1 MTCAFADPREWL
13 LEISPTIQ
21 AQSWQQSQVYN
32 TPSSRWCAYI
42 NQICLHAFLDW
53 ISTEDFPKASV
64 WYSFPGTPA
73 FWEFVNGTAILLE
86 ARRVV
91 LIPSE
96 AIDDSELEVPQEW
109 VDIPSWAA
117 DYYLAVQVKPDGE
130 WVRIWGYTT
139 HKELK
144 SLAHY
149 DSVDRT
155 YCIDARHLTK
165 DLNAFSL
172 SYQFCG
178 EEQMKAA
185 IAPVPQLSTQQAE
198 NLVQRLGNSSVTF
211 SRLEVPFATWGGLL
225 ENEQW
230 RQCLYQQRFTLTCTE
245 RLALSVA
252 EGSRSSAVVSASARL
267 EAERVASPQEI
278 GQQSESSQVQV
289 NLSRWLEG
297 VYDNAWEAIETFLPS
312 NSNSLAFNFRS
323 SSELSVGSIKRAKLI
338 DLGMEIESEKVVL
351 LVALIPE
358 ESQQVSIRV
367 QLHPANGELY
377 LPVNIKLA
385 LLLESGEIIQKVQAR
400 VQDNYIQLKRFDGE
414 VGECFSIQVAFDS
427 YQITENFV
435 I

>member
-21 AQSWQQSQVYN
+21 AQSWQQSQVYA

-53 ISTEDFPKASV
+53 ISSEDFQRASV
-64 WYSFPGTPA
+64 WYSFPGMPA
-73 FWEFVNGTAILLE
+73 FWEFINGTAILLE
-86 ARRVV
+86 GRRVV

-96 AIDDSELEVPQEW
+96 AIDDSELEVSQEW

-130 WVRIWGYTT
+130 WIRIWGYTT

-172 SYQFCG
+172 SYQFCRG
-178 EEQMKAA
+178 EEMKAA
-185 IAPVPQLSTQQAE
+185 IAPLPRLSTEQAE
-198 NLVQRLGNSSVTF
+198 NLVQRLGNASFRF
-211 SRLEVPFATWGGLL
+211 SRLAVPFITWGALL

-230 RQCLYQQRFTLTCTE
+230 RQRLYQQRQQ
-245 RLALSVA
+245 
-252 EGSRSSAVVSASARL
+252 
-267 EAERVASPQEI
+267 PQ
-278 GQQSESSQVQV
+278 SSQVRV

-297 VYDNAWEAIETFLPS
+297 IYDNAWEAIETFLFF

-323 SSELSVGSIKRAKLI
+323 SSEFGFGSIKRGKLI
-338 DLGMEIESEKVVL
+338 DLGIEIESQKVML
-351 LVALIPE
+351 LVAFIPKD
-358 ESQQVSIRV
+358 SQQVSIRV
-367 QLHPANGELY
+367 QLHPTGGKSY
-377 LPVNIKLA
+377 LPVNMKLA
-385 LLLESGEIIQKVQAR
+385 LLLESGEIIQEVLAR
-400 VQDNYIQLKRFDGE
+400 EQDNYIQLKRFDGE
-414 VGECFSIQVAFDS
+414 VGECFSIQVAFDNC
-427 YQITENFV
+427 QITENFV

>member
-1 MTCAFADPREWL
+1 MLSLTELYKVLKMTYVFTDPREWL

-21 AQSWQQSQVYN
+21 AQSWQQSQVYA

-53 ISTEDFPKASV
+53 ISTEDFPQASV

-86 ARRVV
+86 GRRVV

-117 DYYLAVQVKPDGE
+117 DYYLAVQVQPDGE

-155 YCIDARHLTK
+155 YCMDARHLTK

-178 EEQMKAA
+178 EEQIKVA
-185 IAPVPQLSTQQAE
+185 IAPLPQLSTQKAE

-211 SRLEVPFATWGGLL
+211 SRLGVQFATWGAVL

-230 RQCLYQQRFTLTCTE
+230 RQRLYQQR
-245 RLALSVA
+245 
-252 EGSRSSAVVSASARL
+252 
-267 EAERVASPQEI
+267 
-278 GQQSESSQVQV
+278 QQSQSSQMQV

-297 VYDNAWEAIETFLPS
+297 IYDNSWEAIETFLQS
-312 NSNSLAFNFRS
+312 NSNSFAVNFRS
-323 SSELSVGSIKRAKLI
+323 SSEFGFGSIKRAKLI
-338 DLGMEIESEKVVL
+338 DLGMEIESQKVVL
-351 LVALIPE
+351 LVAFIPE
-358 ESQQVSIRV
+358 DRQQVSIRV
-367 QLHPANGELY
+367 QLHPTGGESY

-385 LLLESGEIIQKVQAR
+385 LLLESGEIIQEVQAR

-414 VGECFSIQVAFDS
+414 AGECFSIQVAFDS
-427 YQITENFV
+427 CQRIENFV

>member
-21 AQSWQQSQVYN
+21 AQSWQQSQVYA
-32 TPSSRWCAYI
+32 TSSSRWCAYI

-53 ISTEDFPKASV
+53 ISTEDFPQASV
-64 WYSFPGTPA
+64 WYSFSGIPA

-86 ARRVV
+86 GRRIV

-96 AIDDSELEVPQEW
+96 AIDDNELEVSQEW

-130 WVRIWGYTT
+130 WIRIWGYTT

-165 DLNAFSL
+165 DLSAFSL
-172 SYQFCG
+172 SYQFCQ
-178 EEQMKAA
+178 EEEMKAA
-185 IAPVPQLSTQQAE
+185 IALLPQLSTEQAE
-198 NLVQRLGNSSVTF
+198 NLVQRLGNASFRF
-211 SRLEVPFATWGGLL
+211 SRLAVPFRTWGALL

-230 RQCLYQQRFTLTCTE
+230 RQRLYQQRQQ
-245 RLALSVA
+245 
-252 EGSRSSAVVSASARL
+252 
-267 EAERVASPQEI
+267 PQ
-278 GQQSESSQVQV
+278 SSQVRV

-297 VYDNAWEAIETFLPS
+297 IYNNAWEATETFLLFNF
-312 NSNSLAFNFRS
+312 NSIAFNFRS
-323 SSELSVGSIKRAKLI
+323 SSGSGVGSIKRAKLI
-338 DLGMEIESEKVVL
+338 DLGMEIESQKVVL
-351 LVALIPE
+351 LVAFIPE
-358 ESQQVSIRV
+358 DSQQVSIRV
-367 QLHPANGELY
+367 QLHPANGEY

-385 LLLESGEIIQKVQAR
+385 LLLESEEIIQEVQAR
-400 VQDNYIQLKRFDGE
+400 EQDNYIQLKRFDGE
-414 VGECFSIQVAFDS
+414 VGECFSIQVTFDS
-427 YQITENFV
+427 HQITENFV

>member
-13 LEISPTIQ
+13 LEISPIIQ
-21 AQSWQQSQVYN
+21 AQSWQQSQVYA
-32 TPSSRWCAYI
+32 TSSSRWCAYI

-64 WYSFPGTPA
+64 WYSFPGTLA
-73 FWEFVNGTAILLE
+73 FWEFVNGTVILLE
-86 ARRVV
+86 GRRVA

-96 AIDDSELEVPQEW
+96 AIDDRDLEVSQEW

-155 YCIDARHLTK
+155 YCMDARHLTK

-172 SYQFCG
+172 SYQFCRT
-178 EEQMKAA
+178 EEMKAA
-185 IAPVPQLSTQQAE
+185 VAPLPQLSTEQAE
-198 NLVQRLGNSSVTF
+198 NLVQQLGNASFRF
-211 SRLEVPFATWGGLL
+211 SRLAVPFVTWGALI

-230 RQCLYQQRFTLTCTE
+230 RQRLYQQRQQ
-245 RLALSVA
+245 
-252 EGSRSSAVVSASARL
+252 
-267 EAERVASPQEI
+267 PQ
-278 GQQSESSQVQV
+278 SSQVRV

-297 VYDNAWEAIETFLPS
+297 IYDNAWEAIETFLQS
-312 NSNSLAFNFRS
+312 GSSSLAFNFRS
-323 SSELSVGSIKRAKLI
+323 SSGLSVGSIKRAKLI
-338 DLGMEIESEKVVL
+338 DLGMEIESQKVVL
-351 LVALIPE
+351 LVAFIPE
-358 ESQQVSIRV
+358 DSQQVSIRV
-367 QLHPANGELY
+367 QLHPANGEY

-385 LLLESGEIIQKVQAR
+385 LVLESEEIIQEVQAR
-400 VQDNYIQLKRFDGE
+400 EQDNYIQLKGFDGE
-414 VGECFSIQVAFDS
+414 IGECFSIQITFDS
-427 YQITENFV
+427 HQIRENFV

>member
-21 AQSWQQSQVYN
+21 AQSWQQSQVYA
-32 TPSSRWCAYI
+32 TSSSRWCAYI

-53 ISTEDFPKASV
+53 ISTEDFPQASI

-86 ARRVV
+86 GRRIV

-109 VDIPSWAA
+109 VDILSWAA
-117 DYYLAVQVKPDGE
+117 DYYFAVQVKPDGQ

-139 HKELK
+139 HEELK

-155 YCIDARHLTK
+155 YCIDAQHLTK

-172 SYQFCG
+172 SYQFCQG
-178 EEQMKAA
+178 EEMKVA
-185 IAPVPQLSTQQAE
+185 IDPLPKLSTKQAE
-198 NLVQRLGNSSVTF
+198 NLVQRLGNASCRF
-211 SRLEVPFATWGGLL
+211 SRLAVPFITWGALL

-230 RQCLYQQRFTLTCTE
+230 RQRLYQQR
-245 RLALSVA
+245 
-252 EGSRSSAVVSASARL
+252 
-267 EAERVASPQEI
+267 
-278 GQQSESSQVQV
+278 QQLQSSQVRV

-297 VYDNAWEAIETFLPS
+297 IYDNSWEAIETFLLF

-323 SSELSVGSIKRAKLI
+323 SSGLSIGSIKRAKLI
-338 DLGMEIESEKVVL
+338 DLGMEIESQKVVL
-351 LVALIPE
+351 LVAFILE
-358 ESQQVSIRV
+358 DSQQVSIRV
-367 QLHPANGELY
+367 QLHPANGEY

-385 LLLESGEIIQKVQAR
+385 LLLESEEIIQKVQAR
-400 VQDNYIQLKRFDGE
+400 EQDNYIQLKRFDGE
-414 VGECFSIQVAFDS
+414 VGECFSIQVTFDS
-427 YQITENFV
+427 HQITENFV

>member
-21 AQSWQQSQVYN
+21 AQSWQQSQLYA
-32 TPSSRWCAYI
+32 TSSSRWCAYI

-53 ISTEDFPKASV
+53 ISTEDFQRASV
-64 WYSFPGTPA
+64 WYSFSGIPA

-86 ARRVV
+86 GRRIV

-96 AIDDSELEVPQEW
+96 AIDDSELEIPLEW

-117 DYYLAVQVKPDGE
+117 DYYLAVQVKPDGK
-130 WVRIWGYTT
+130 WIRIWGYTT

-165 DLNAFSL
+165 DLTAFSL
-172 SYQFCG
+172 SYQFCKR
-178 EEQMKAA
+178 EEMKAA
-185 IAPVPQLSTQQAE
+185 IAPLPQLSTKQAE
-198 NLVQRLGNSSVTF
+198 NLVQRLGNASFHF
-211 SRLEVPFATWGGLL
+211 SRLAVPFITWGALL

-230 RQCLYQQRFTLTCTE
+230 RQRLYQQR
-245 RLALSVA
+245 
-252 EGSRSSAVVSASARL
+252 
-267 EAERVASPQEI
+267 
-278 GQQSESSQVQV
+278 QQSQSSQVRV

-297 VYDNAWEAIETFLPS
+297 IYDNAWEATETFLLFNF
-312 NSNSLAFNFRS
+312 NSIAFNFRS
-323 SSELSVGSIKRAKLI
+323 RSGSGVGSIKRAKLI
-338 DLGMEIESEKVVL
+338 DLAMEIESQKVVL
-351 LVALIPE
+351 LVAFIPE
-358 ESQQVSIRV
+358 DSQQVSIRV
-367 QLHPANGELY
+367 QLHPANGEY

-385 LLLESGEIIQKVQAR
+385 LLLESEEIIQEVQAR
-400 VQDNYIQLKRFDGE
+400 EQDNYIQLKRFDGE
-414 VGECFSIQVAFDS
+414 VGECFSIQVTFDS

>member
-21 AQSWQQSQVYN
+21 AQSWQQSQVYA
-32 TPSSRWCAYI
+32 TSSSRWCAYI

-53 ISTEDFPKASV
+53 ISTEDFLQASV
-64 WYSFPGTPA
+64 WYSFPGIPA

-86 ARRVV
+86 GRRIV

-96 AIDDSELEVPQEW
+96 AIDDRELEVPQEW
-109 VDIPSWAA
+109 IDIPSWAA

-172 SYQFCG
+172 SYQFCRG
-178 EEQMKAA
+178 EEMKAA
-185 IAPVPQLSTQQAE
+185 VAPLPQLSTEQAE
-198 NLVQRLGNSSVTF
+198 NLVQRLGNASFRF
-211 SRLEVPFATWGGLL
+211 SRLAVPFITWGALL

-230 RQCLYQQRFTLTCTE
+230 RQRLYQQRQQ
-245 RLALSVA
+245 
-252 EGSRSSAVVSASARL
+252 
-267 EAERVASPQEI
+267 PQ
-278 GQQSESSQVQV
+278 SSQVRV

-297 VYDNAWEAIETFLPS
+297 IYDNAWEEIETFLLF
-312 NSNSLAFNFRS
+312 NFNSLAFNFRS
-323 SSELSVGSIKRAKLI
+323 SSGLSVGSIKRAKLI
-338 DLGMEIESEKVVL
+338 DLGMEIESQKVVL
-351 LVALIPE
+351 LVAFIPE
-358 ESQQVSIRV
+358 DRQQVSIRV
-367 QLHPANGELY
+367 QLHPANGEY
-377 LPVNIKLA
+377 LPVNIKLG
-385 LLLESGEIIQKVQAR
+385 LLLESEEIIQEVQAR
-400 VQDNYIQLKRFDGE
+400 EQDNYIQLKRFDGE
-414 VGECFSIQVAFDS
+414 VGECFSIQVTFDS
-427 YQITENFV
+427 HQITENFV

>member
-21 AQSWQQSQVYN
+21 AQSWQQSQVYA

-53 ISTEDFPKASV
+53 ISTEDFPQASV

-86 ARRVV
+86 GRRVV

-109 VDIPSWAA
+109 VDIFSWAA

-130 WVRIWGYTT
+130 WVRVWGYTT
-139 HKELK
+139 HEELK

-172 SYQFCG
+172 SYQFCRD
-178 EEQMKAA
+178 QMKAA
-185 IAPVPQLSTQQAE
+185 VAPLPQLSTEQAE
-198 NLVQRLGNSSVTF
+198 NLVQRLGNASVSF
-211 SRLEVPFATWGGLL
+211 SRLVVPFQTWGALL

-230 RQCLYQQRFTLTCTE
+230 RQRLYQQR
-245 RLALSVA
+245 
-252 EGSRSSAVVSASARL
+252 
-267 EAERVASPQEI
+267 
-278 GQQSESSQVQV
+278 QQAQSSQVRV

-297 VYDNAWEAIETFLPS
+297 IYDNAWEAIETFLLF

-323 SSELSVGSIKRAKLI
+323 SSGLGVGSIKRAKLI
-338 DLGMEIESEKVVL
+338 DLGMEIESQKVVL

-358 ESQQVSIRV
+358 VSQQVSIRV
-367 QLHPANGELY
+367 QLHPANGESY

-385 LLLESGEIIQKVQAR
+385 LLLESEEIIQEVQAR
-400 VQDNYIQLKRFDGE
+400 EQDNYIQLKRFDGE

>member
-21 AQSWQQSQVYN
+21 AQSWQQSQIFA

-53 ISTEDFPKASV
+53 ISTEDFPQASV
-64 WYSFPGTPA
+64 WYTSPGTPA

-86 ARRVV
+86 GRRVV

-117 DYYLAVQVKPDGE
+117 DYYLAVQVQPDAE

-139 HKELK
+139 HTELK

-185 IAPVPQLSTQQAE
+185 IAPLPQLSTQQAE
-198 NLVQRLGNSSVTF
+198 NLVLRLGNSYVTF
-211 SRLEVPFATWGGLL
+211 SRLGVPFATWGALL

-230 RQCLYQQRFTLTCTE
+230 RQRLYQQR
-245 RLALSVA
+245 
-252 EGSRSSAVVSASARL
+252 
-267 EAERVASPQEI
+267 
-278 GQQSESSQVQV
+278 QQSQSSQVQV

-297 VYDNAWEAIETFLPS
+297 IYDNTWEAIETFFQL
-312 NSNSLAFNFRS
+312 NSSSLAFNFRS
-323 SSELSVGSIKRAKLI
+323 SSGLNVSSIKRAKLI
-338 DLGMEIESEKVVL
+338 DLGMEIESQKVVL

-358 ESQQVSIRV
+358 DSQQVSIRV
-367 QLHPANGELY
+367 QLHPTGAESY

-385 LLLESGEIIQKVQAR
+385 LLLESGEIIQEVQAR

>member
-21 AQSWQQSQVYN
+21 AQSWQQSQVYA

-42 NQICLHAFLDW
+42 NQICLYAFLDW
-53 ISTEDFPKASV
+53 ISTEDFPQASV
-64 WYSFPGTPA
+64 WYSFPGMPA
-73 FWEFVNGTAILLE
+73 FWEFVNGTAILLDN
-86 ARRVV
+86 RRVV

-139 HKELK
+139 HEELK
-144 SLAHY
+144 SLAHF

-165 DLNAFSL
+165 DLNTFSL
-172 SYQFCG
+172 SYQFCRQ
-178 EEQMKAA
+178 EEMKAGV
-185 IAPVPQLSTQQAE
+185 APLPPLSTEQAE
-198 NLVQRLGNSSVTF
+198 NLVRQLGNASVSF
-211 SRLEVPFATWGGLL
+211 SRLAVPFRTWGPLL

-230 RQCLYQQRFTLTCTE
+230 RQRLYQQR
-245 RLALSVA
+245 
-252 EGSRSSAVVSASARL
+252 
-267 EAERVASPQEI
+267 
-278 GQQSESSQVQV
+278 QQSESSQVRV

-297 VYDNAWEAIETFLPS
+297 IYDSGWQAIETFFEP
-312 NSNSLAFNFRS
+312 NSSSLAFNFRS
-323 SSELSVGSIKRAKLI
+323 SSGLGVGSIKRAKLI
-338 DLGMEIESEKVVL
+338 DLGMEIESQKVVL
-351 LVALIPE
+351 LVAFIPE
-358 ESQQVSIRV
+358 DSQQVSIRV
-367 QLHPANGELY
+367 QLHPSNGESY

-385 LLLESGEIIQKVQAR
+385 LLLESGEIIQQVQAR
-400 VQDNYIQLKRFDGE
+400 QQDNYIQLKRFDGE
-414 VGECFSIQVAFDS
+414 VRECFSIQVALDS
-427 YQITENFV
+427 CQITENFV

>member
-21 AQSWQQSQVYN
+21 AQSWQQSQVYA
-32 TPSSRWCAYI
+32 TSSSRWCAYI

-53 ISTEDFPKASV
+53 ISTEDFPQASV
-64 WYSFPGTPA
+64 WYSFSGIPA

-86 ARRVV
+86 GRRIV

-96 AIDDSELEVPQEW
+96 AIDDNELEVSQEW

-130 WVRIWGYTT
+130 WIRIWGYTT

-172 SYQFCG
+172 SYQFCQ
-178 EEQMKAA
+178 EEEMKAA
-185 IAPVPQLSTQQAE
+185 IALLPQLSTEQAE
-198 NLVQRLGNSSVTF
+198 NLVQRLGNASFRF
-211 SRLEVPFATWGGLL
+211 SRLAVPFRTWGALL

-230 RQCLYQQRFTLTCTE
+230 RQRLYQQRQQ
-245 RLALSVA
+245 
-252 EGSRSSAVVSASARL
+252 
-267 EAERVASPQEI
+267 PQ
-278 GQQSESSQVQV
+278 SSQVRV

-297 VYDNAWEAIETFLPS
+297 IYNNAWEATETFLLFNF
-312 NSNSLAFNFRS
+312 NSIAFNFRS
-323 SSELSVGSIKRAKLI
+323 SSGSGVGSIKRAKLI
-338 DLGMEIESEKVVL
+338 DLGMEIESQKVVL
-351 LVALIPE
+351 LVAFIPE
-358 ESQQVSIRV
+358 DSQQVSIRV
-367 QLHPANGELY
+367 QLHPANGEY

-385 LLLESGEIIQKVQAR
+385 LLLESEEIIQSVQAR
-400 VQDNYIQLKRFDGE
+400 EQDNYIQLKRFDGE
-414 VGECFSIQVAFDS
+414 VGECFSIQVTFDS
-427 YQITENFV
+427 HQITEYFV

>member
-21 AQSWQQSQVYN
+21 MQSWQQSQVYAQ
-32 TPSSRWCAYI
+32 PSSRWCAYI
-42 NQICLHAFLDW
+42 NQICLNAFLDW
-53 ISTEDFPKASV
+53 ISTEDFPRASV

-86 ARRVV
+86 GRRVV

-96 AIDDSELEVPQEW
+96 AIDDSELEISQEW

-130 WVRIWGYTT
+130 WIRIWGYTT

-144 SLAHY
+144 SLAQY

-155 YCIDARHLTK
+155 YCIDARHLTR

-172 SYQFCG
+172 SYQFCRG
-178 EEQMKAA
+178 EELKAA
-185 IAPVPQLSTQQAE
+185 IAPLLQLSIEQAE
-198 NLVQRLGNSSVTF
+198 NLVQRLGNASFRF
-211 SRLEVPFATWGGLL
+211 SRLAVPFMTWGSLL

-230 RQCLYQQRFTLTCTE
+230 RQRLYQQRQQ
-245 RLALSVA
+245 
-252 EGSRSSAVVSASARL
+252 
-267 EAERVASPQEI
+267 PQ
-278 GQQSESSQVQV
+278 SSQVQV

-297 VYDNAWEAIETFLPS
+297 IYDNTWEAIEIFSLF
-312 NSNSLAFNFRS
+312 NSNSIAFNFRS
-323 SSELSVGSIKRAKLI
+323 SFGLNAGSIKRAKLI
-338 DLGMEIESEKVVL
+338 DLGMEIESQKVVL
-351 LVALIPE
+351 LVAFILE
-358 ESQQVSIRV
+358 DSQQISIRV
-367 QLHPANGELY
+367 QLHPANGEY

-385 LLLESGEIIQKVQAR
+385 LLLESEEIIQEVQAR
-400 VQDNYIQLKRFDGE
+400 EQDNYIQLKRFDGE
-414 VGECFSIQVAFDS
+414 VGERFSIQITFDNH
-427 YQITENFV
+427 QVIENFV

>member
-21 AQSWQQSQVYN
+21 AQSWQQSQVYA
-32 TPSSRWCAYI
+32 TSSSRWCAYI

-53 ISTEDFPKASV
+53 ISTEDFPQASV
-64 WYSFPGTPA
+64 WYSFSGIPA
-73 FWEFVNGTAILLE
+73 FWEFVNGIAILLE
-86 ARRVV
+86 GRRIV

-96 AIDDSELEVPQEW
+96 AIDDSELEVSQEW

-130 WVRIWGYTT
+130 WIRIWGYTT

-165 DLNAFSL
+165 DLTAFSL
-172 SYQFCG
+172 SYQFCKR
-178 EEQMKAA
+178 EEMKAA
-185 IAPVPQLSTQQAE
+185 VALLPQLSTKQAE
-198 NLVQRLGNSSVTF
+198 NLVQRLGNASFRF
-211 SRLEVPFATWGGLL
+211 SRLAVPFITWGALL

-230 RQCLYQQRFTLTCTE
+230 RQRLYQQR
-245 RLALSVA
+245 
-252 EGSRSSAVVSASARL
+252 
-267 EAERVASPQEI
+267 
-278 GQQSESSQVQV
+278 QQSQSSQVRV

-297 VYDNAWEAIETFLPS
+297 IYDNAWETTETFLLFNF
-312 NSNSLAFNFRS
+312 NSIAFNFRS
-323 SSELSVGSIKRAKLI
+323 SSGSGVGSIKRAKLI
-338 DLGMEIESEKVVL
+338 DLGMEIESQKVVL
-351 LVALIPE
+351 LVAFIPE
-358 ESQQVSIRV
+358 DSQQVSIRV
-367 QLHPANGELY
+367 QLHPANEEY

-385 LLLESGEIIQKVQAR
+385 LLLESEEIIQSVQAR
-400 VQDNYIQLKRFDGE
+400 EQDNYIQLKRFDGE
-414 VGECFSIQVAFDS
+414 VGECFSIQVTFDS
-427 YQITENFV
+427 HQITEYFV

>member
-21 AQSWQQSQVYN
+21 AQSWQQSQVYA

-53 ISTEDFPKASV
+53 ISTEDFARASV

-73 FWEFVNGTAILLE
+73 FWEFVNGTAILLKG
-86 ARRVV
+86 RRVV

-117 DYYLAVQVKPDGE
+117 DYYLAVQVKPDGK
-130 WVRIWGYTT
+130 WVRIWAYTT

-172 SYQFCG
+172 SYQFCTG
-178 EEQMKAA
+178 EQMKAA
-185 IAPVPQLSTQQAE
+185 VTPLPQLSTEQAE
-198 NLVQRLGNSSVTF
+198 NLVQRIGIASFRF
-211 SRLEVPFATWGGLL
+211 SRLAVAFSTWGSLL

-230 RQCLYQQRFTLTCTE
+230 RQRLYQQRQQ
-245 RLALSVA
+245 
-252 EGSRSSAVVSASARL
+252 
-267 EAERVASPQEI
+267 PQ
-278 GQQSESSQVQV
+278 SCSVQV

-297 VYDNAWEAIETFLPS
+297 IYDNTWEAIETFLLF
-312 NSNSLAFNFRS
+312 NSNSLALNFRS
-323 SSELSVGSIKRAKLI
+323 SFGSGVGSIKRAKLI
-338 DLGMEIESEKVVL
+338 DLGMEIESQTVVL
-351 LVALIPE
+351 LVAFMPE
-358 ESQQVSIRV
+358 DSQQFSIRV
-367 QLHPANGELY
+367 QLHPANGEY

-385 LLLESGEIIQKVQAR
+385 LLLESGEMIQQVQAR
-400 VQDNYIQLKRFDGE
+400 EQDNYIQLKRFDGE
-414 VGECFSIQVAFDS
+414 VGECFSIQITFDS

>member
-21 AQSWQQSQVYN
+21 AQSWQQSQVYAQ
-32 TPSSRWCAYI
+32 PSSRWCAYI

-53 ISTEDFPKASV
+53 ISTENVPRANV

-73 FWEFVNGTAILLE
+73 FWEFVNGTAIFLE
-86 ARRVV
+86 GRRVV

-96 AIDDSELEVPQEW
+96 AIDDRELEVPLEW

-172 SYQFCG
+172 SYQFCRG
-178 EEQMKAA
+178 EEMKAA
-185 IAPVPQLSTQQAE
+185 IAPLPQLSTEQEE
-198 NLVQRLGNSSVTF
+198 NLVQRLGNASMIF
-211 SRLEVPFATWGGLL
+211 SRLAVPFITWGALL

-230 RQCLYQQRFTLTCTE
+230 RERLYQQRQQPQSS
-245 RLALSVA
+245 SV
-252 EGSRSSAVVSASARL
+252 R
-267 EAERVASPQEI
+267 
-278 GQQSESSQVQV
+278 V

-297 VYDNAWEAIETFLPS
+297 IYDNAWEAIETFLPL

-323 SSELSVGSIKRAKLI
+323 SSGLSVGSIKRAKLI
-338 DLGMEIESEKVVL
+338 DLGMEIESQKVVL
-351 LVALIPE
+351 LVAFIPE
-358 ESQQVSIRV
+358 DSQQVSIRV
-367 QLHPANGELY
+367 QLHPANGEY

-385 LLLESGEIIQKVQAR
+385 LLLESEEIIQEVQAR
-400 VQDNYIQLKRFDGE
+400 EQDNYIQLKRFDGE

>member
-13 LEISPTIQ
+13 SEISPAIQ
-21 AQSWQQSQVYN
+21 AQSWQQSQVYA

-86 ARRVV
+86 GKRVV

-109 VDIPSWAA
+109 VDILSWAA
-117 DYYLAVQVKPDGE
+117 DYYLAVQIKPNSD

-155 YCIDARHLTK
+155 YCIDAQHLTK

-172 SYQFCG
+172 SYQFCR
-178 EEQMKAA
+178 EEEMKAA
-185 IAPVPQLSTQQAE
+185 VAPLPQLSTKQAE
-198 NLVQRLGNSSVTF
+198 NLVQRLGNASFRF
-211 SRLEVPFATWGGLL
+211 SRLAVPFKTWGALL

-230 RQCLYQQRFTLTCTE
+230 RQRLYQQRQQ
-245 RLALSVA
+245 
-252 EGSRSSAVVSASARL
+252 
-267 EAERVASPQEI
+267 PQ
-278 GQQSESSQVQV
+278 SSQARV
-289 NLSRWLEG
+289 NLSFWLEG
-297 VYDNAWEAIETFLPS
+297 IYDNAWEAIETFLFF
-312 NSNSLAFNFRS
+312 NSNSLASNFRS
-323 SSELSVGSIKRAKLI
+323 SSGFGVSSIKRAKLI
-338 DLGMEIESEKVVL
+338 DLGMEIESQKVVL

-358 ESQQVSIRV
+358 DNQQVSIRV
-367 QLHPANGELY
+367 QLHPANEEFY

-385 LLLESGEIIQKVQAR
+385 LLLESKEIIQQVQAR
-400 VQDNYIQLKRFDGE
+400 EQDNYIQLKRFDGE
-414 VGECFSIQVAFDS
+414 VGECFSIQIAFDS

>member
-21 AQSWQQSQVYN
+21 AQSWQQSQVYA
-32 TPSSRWCAYI
+32 TSSSRWCAYI

-53 ISTEDFPKASV
+53 ISTEDFPQASV
-64 WYSFPGTPA
+64 WYSFPGIPA

-86 ARRVV
+86 GRRIV

-96 AIDDSELEVPQEW
+96 AIDDSELEVSQEW

-130 WVRIWGYTT
+130 WIRIWGYTT

-165 DLNAFSL
+165 DLTAFSL
-172 SYQFCG
+172 SYQFCKG
-178 EEQMKAA
+178 EEMKAA
-185 IAPVPQLSTQQAE
+185 VALLPQLSTEQAE
-198 NLVQRLGNSSVTF
+198 NLVQRLGNASFRF
-211 SRLEVPFATWGGLL
+211 SRLAVPFITWGALL

-230 RQCLYQQRFTLTCTE
+230 RQRLYQQRQQ
-245 RLALSVA
+245 
-252 EGSRSSAVVSASARL
+252 
-267 EAERVASPQEI
+267 PQ
-278 GQQSESSQVQV
+278 SSQLRV

-297 VYDNAWEAIETFLPS
+297 IYDNAWEATETFLLFNF
-312 NSNSLAFNFRS
+312 NSIAFNFRS
-323 SSELSVGSIKRAKLI
+323 SSRSGVGSIKRAKLI
-338 DLGMEIESEKVVL
+338 DLGMEIESQKVVL
-351 LVALIPE
+351 LVAFIPE
-358 ESQQVSIRV
+358 DSQQVSIRV
-367 QLHPANGELY
+367 QLHPANGEY

-385 LLLESGEIIQKVQAR
+385 LLLESEEIIQEVQAR
-400 VQDNYIQLKRFDGE
+400 EQDNYIQLKRFDGE
-414 VGECFSIQVAFDS
+414 VGECFSIQVTFDS
-427 YQITENFV
+427 HQITENFV

>member
-13 LEISPTIQ
+13 SEISPAIQ
-21 AQSWQQSQVYN
+21 AQSWQQSQAYA

-64 WYSFPGTPA
+64 WYSFPGTLA

-86 ARRVV
+86 GKRVV

-109 VDIPSWAA
+109 VDILSWAA
-117 DYYLAVQVKPDGE
+117 DYYLAVQVKPDSD

-172 SYQFCG
+172 SYQFCR
-178 EEQMKAA
+178 EEEMKAA
-185 IAPVPQLSTQQAE
+185 VAPLPQLSSEQAE
-198 NLVQRLGNSSVTF
+198 NLVQRLGNASFRF
-211 SRLEVPFATWGGLL
+211 SRLAVPFETWGALL

-230 RQCLYQQRFTLTCTE
+230 RQRLYQQRQQ
-245 RLALSVA
+245 
-252 EGSRSSAVVSASARL
+252 
-267 EAERVASPQEI
+267 PQ
-278 GQQSESSQVQV
+278 SSQVRV
-289 NLSRWLEG
+289 NLSFWLEG
-297 VYDNAWEAIETFLPS
+297 IYDNAWEAIETFLPF
-312 NSNSLAFNFRS
+312 NSTSLAFNFRS
-323 SSELSVGSIKRAKLI
+323 SSGFGVGSIKRAKLI
-338 DLGMEIESEKVVL
+338 DLGMEIESQKLVL

-358 ESQQVSIRV
+358 DNQQVSIRV
-367 QLHPANGELY
+367 QLHPTNEEFY
-377 LPVNIKLA
+377 LPANIKLA
-385 LLLESGEIIQKVQAR
+385 LLLESEEIIQSVQAR
-400 VQDNYIQLKRFDGE
+400 EQDNYIQLKRFDGE

-427 YQITENFV
+427 YQIKENFV

>member
-13 LEISPTIQ
+13 SEISPAIQ
-21 AQSWQQSQVYN
+21 AQSWQQSQVYA

-86 ARRVV
+86 GKRVV

-109 VDIPSWAA
+109 VDILSWAA
-117 DYYLAVQVKPDGE
+117 DYYLAVQVKPDSE

-139 HKELK
+139 HEELK

-149 DSVDRT
+149 NSVDRT

-172 SYQFCG
+172 SYQFCTG
-178 EEQMKAA
+178 EEMKAA
-185 IAPVPQLSTQQAE
+185 VAPLPQLSTEQAE
-198 NLVQRLGNSSVTF
+198 NLVQQLGNASFRF
-211 SRLEVPFATWGGLL
+211 SRLAVPFKTWGALL

-230 RQCLYQQRFTLTCTE
+230 RQRLYQQRQQ
-245 RLALSVA
+245 
-252 EGSRSSAVVSASARL
+252 
-267 EAERVASPQEI
+267 PQ
-278 GQQSESSQVQV
+278 SSQVRV
-289 NLSRWLEG
+289 NLSFWLEG
-297 VYDNAWEAIETFLPS
+297 IYDNAWEAIETFLPF

-323 SSELSVGSIKRAKLI
+323 SSGFGVGSIKRAKLI
-338 DLGMEIESEKVVL
+338 DLGMEIESQKVVL

-358 ESQQVSIRV
+358 ENQQVSIRV
-367 QLHPANGELY
+367 QLHPTNEEFY

-385 LLLESGEIIQKVQAR
+385 LLLESEEIIQSVQAR
-400 VQDNYIQLKRFDGE
+400 EQDNYIQLKRFDGE